1 MRRTLANAGT
11 LACASL
17 LGVLVLYELDLPPF
31 AATASP
37 GAPEASETAVPVE
50 AQAARSMYGAN
61 YFTNRPVVSHNGET
75 FRFYDDLI
83 RDKIVVVNFIYT
95 NCPDICPLT
104 SARMAQVQERL
115 GDAVGRDVF
124 FLSISVDPE
133 HDTPEVLK
141 EYAEAFGAGPGW
153 LFLTGEPEDVRVVRH
168 ALGDRRQALNEH
180 TQEVRLGND
189 RTGEWQRAA
198 LLDDMETL
206 MLAIRSMDP
215 DWRREVRT
223 VPFNPLSN
231 TGIAIADDPAPRL
244 FRRMCAP
251 CHTVGVGDRVGPDLA
266 GVTERR
272 SEQWLKDYIMNPPR
286 MRREGDPIA
295 LALREE
301 YPNILMPFLGVL
313 RTDAEE
319 LVTFLEAE
327 TARLAQM
334 EEEHRANHD
343 HSSHDHGGHSH
354 DHGSHGDSDHDHD
367 HGSHSPEGHDHSSH
381 HDG

>member
-1 MRRTLANAGT
+1 MRRILANAGM
-11 LACASL
+11 LAVA
-17 LGVLVLYELDLPPF
+17 GVLGALVMNEFGLGPF
-31 AATASP
+31 S
-37 GAPEASETAVPVE
+37 APAPAPAE
-50 AQAARSMYGAN
+50 AQVARSLYSAD
-61 YFTNRPVVSHNGET
+61 YFTNRPVVSQHGET

-83 RDKIVVVNFIYT
+83 RDKIVVINFIYT
-95 NCPDICPLT
+95 NCPDVCPLT
-104 SARMAQVQERL
+104 TARMAQVQERL
-115 GDAVGRDVF
+115 GDTVGRDLF

-141 EYAEAFGAGPGW
+141 DYAEAFGAGPGW

-215 DWRREVRT
+215 DWRREVRI

-231 TGIAIADDPAPRL
+231 TGLAFDDDPAPRL

-251 CHTVGVGDRVGPDLA
+251 CHTVGVGDRVGPDLV
-266 GVTERR
+266 GVTDRR
-272 SEQWLKDYIMNPPR
+272 SEQWLKDYIMNPPK

-301 YPNILMPFLGVL
+301 HPNLLMPFLGVL

-319 LVTFLEAE
+319 LVAYLEAE

-343 HSSHDHGGHSH
+343 HSSHDHGSHGHGDH
-354 DHGSHGDSDHDHD
+354 DHSGHDHD
-367 HGSHSPEGHDHSSH
+367 HGGHAHDSHDHSSH
-381 HDG
+381 HEGEGHRH